1 MSCIAK
7 FSHWAGLCLIVAV
20 SAYSQTGLTDPYEIL
35 NKHIEINGGL
45 TRLKAERSQ
54 YMEGTLAVAGLSG
67 TVKVWTQKPDL
78 SRADVD
84 LGILKQFQG
93 SNREFDWVLDSNGKL
108 QKITTFDEPT
118 LKRKELK
125 KRMAEWE
132 HLDPQSKVFKVSF
145 DGMADVDEKKCYVIK
160 ITNNINSDIYTS
172 FINAE
177 NFMLEKTSAKEGE
190 DGTDTYYSD
199 YREVEGLKVA
209 FKIRESQHL
218 TGQTQEITISEYR
231 SNPEIEPTQF
241 YPPGESRRDYR
252 FTHGVNAENIPFRLS
267 GNHLY
272 VPVTVNCK
280 ERYWILDT
288 GAGMSV
294 ISKEFAE
301 ELGLELKGDMKGKGA
316 GGSVDIS
323 FATLP
328 SLSLQGIEF
337 DQQTV
342 AVIDMT
348 ELNRLIDVESA
359 GILGFD
365 FLSRFVT
372 KVDYAAELVS
382 FYDPETFNYE
392 GSGVELPLYFKNSVF
407 MVPATLD
414 NEHSGSWLF
423 DLGASNT
430 SLDGGYALRKRFT
443 GRKGVER
450 LGRGAGQEFLS
461 KGVRC
466 KNLELGGFVIDNP
479 IIGFEITKVDTAH
492 ISDEIGTLGNS
503 TFRHFVVYCDY
514 HREKV
519 ILEKGANF
527 NKEYPF
533 DRSGLQ
539 LKRGSEKNIEVLFV
553 ASGTPAEKA
562 GFQTADIIKSINGI
576 RMEHLG
582 ELRQIRLMLSERAGT
597 EYSFVV
603 ERAGRELKLKLK
615 LENLL

>member
-1 MSCIAK
+1 MNRVFKSFWIT
-7 FSHWAGLCLIVAV
+7 GLCLIVAV

-35 NKHIEINGGL
+35 NKHIEMNGGL
-45 TRLKAERSQ
+45 ERLKAERSQ

-67 TVKVWTQKPDL
+67 TIKVWTKKPDL

-93 SNREFDWVLDSNGKL
+93 SNPEFDWVLDSNGKL

-125 KRMAEWE
+125 KRMAELE
-132 HLDPQSKVFKVSF
+132 YLDPQSEIFKVSY
-145 DGMADVDEKKCYVIK
+145 DGMADVEGKKCYAIK
-160 ITNNINSDIYTS
+160 IANALNSDIYTS

-190 DGTDTYYSD
+190 DGTDSYYGD
-199 YREVEGLKVA
+199 YREIEGLKVA
-209 FKIRESQHL
+209 FKIKEIQHL

-231 SNPEIEPTQF
+231 SNPEIEPSQF
-241 YPPGESRRDYR
+241 YPPGESRKDYR
-252 FTHGVNAENIPFRLS
+252 FTNGVNAENIPFRLS

-272 VPVTVNCK
+272 IPVTVNCK

-328 SLSLQGIEF
+328 SLSLRGIEF

-342 AVIDMT
+342 AAIDMT
-348 ELNRLIDVESA
+348 ELNRLIDIESA

-372 KVDYAAELVS
+372 KVDYAAQLVS
-382 FYDPETFNYE
+382 FYDPETFKYE
-392 GSGVELPLYFKNSVF
+392 GPGAELPLYFKNSVF
-407 MVPATLD
+407 MVSANLD

-430 SLDGGYALRKRFT
+430 SLDGGYALRKGFT
-443 GRKGVER
+443 NRTGVER
-450 LGRGAGQEFLS
+450 LGRGAGQEYRS
-461 KGVRC
+461 KVVRC
-466 KNLELGGFVIDNP
+466 KSLELGGFVIDNP
-479 IIGFEITKVDTAH
+479 IIGTEISKVDTAH
-492 ISDEIGTLGNS
+492 VSDEIGTLGNT
-503 TFRHFVVYCDY
+503 TFRHFVIYCDY

-527 NKEYPF
+527 NKEYPV

-539 LKRGSEKNIEVLFV
+539 LKRGSGKNIEVLFV
-553 ASGTPAEKA
+553 AGGTPAEKA

-576 RMEHLG
+576 RMEQLG
-582 ELRQIRLMLSERAGT
+582 ELSQLRLLLSEKAGT
-597 EYSFVV
+597 EYSFAV
-603 ERAGRELKLKLK
+603 ERGGKELRLKLK

>member
-1 MSCIAK
+1 MNRVFKSFWIT
-7 FSHWAGLCLIVAV
+7 GLCLFVAV

-45 TRLKAERSQ
+45 ERLKAERSQ

-67 TVKVWTQKPDL
+67 TIKVWTKKPDL

-93 SNREFDWVLDSNGKL
+93 SNPEFDWVLDSNGKL

-125 KRMAEWE
+125 KRMAELE
-132 HLDPQSKVFKVSF
+132 YLDPQSEIFKVSY
-145 DGMADVDEKKCYVIK
+145 DGMAEVEGKKCYAIK
-160 ITNNINSDIYTS
+160 IANTLNSDIYTS

-190 DGTDTYYSD
+190 DGADSYYGD
-199 YREVEGLKVA
+199 YREIEGLKVA
-209 FKIRESQHL
+209 FKIKEIQHL

-231 SNPEIEPTQF
+231 SNPEIEPSQF
-241 YPPGESRRDYR
+241 YPPGESRKDYR
-252 FTHGVNAENIPFRLS
+252 FTNGVNAENIPFRFS

-272 VPVTVNCK
+272 IPVTVNCK

-328 SLSLQGIEF
+328 SLSLRGIEF

-342 AVIDMT
+342 AAIDMT
-348 ELNRLIDVESA
+348 ELNRLIDIESA

-372 KVDYAAELVS
+372 KVDYAAQLVS
-382 FYDPETFNYE
+382 FYDPETFKYE
-392 GSGVELPLYFKNSVF
+392 GPGVELPLYFKNSVF
-407 MVPATLD
+407 MVSATLD

-430 SLDGGYALRKRFT
+430 SLDGGYALRKGFSSR
-443 GRKGVER
+443 RGVER

-466 KNLELGGFVIDNP
+466 KSLELGGFIIENP
-479 IIGFEITKVDTAH
+479 IIGFEISKVDTAH

-503 TFRHFVVYCDY
+503 TFRHFVIYCDY

-527 NKEYPF
+527 NKEYPV

-539 LKRGSEKNIEVLFV
+539 LKRGSGKNIEVLFV
-553 ASGTPAEKA
+553 AGGTPAEKA

-582 ELRQIRLMLSERAGT
+582 ELSQLRLLLSEKAGT
-597 EYSFVV
+597 EYSFAV
-603 ERAGRELKLKLK
+603 ERGGKELRLKLK